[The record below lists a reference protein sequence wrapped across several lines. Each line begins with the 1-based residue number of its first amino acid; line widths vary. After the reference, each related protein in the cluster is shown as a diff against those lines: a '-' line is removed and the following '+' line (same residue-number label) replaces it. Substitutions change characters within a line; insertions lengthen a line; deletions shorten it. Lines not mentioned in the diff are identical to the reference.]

1 MHLSF
6 LTMETDDMT
15 EDMKPPELEQ
25 QFAEIMAEV
34 QKQYARIEEL
44 NNQFPDNITV
54 GLFWISC
61 KEIKTASIEK
71 HTKIITKINAMI
83 QNLIKLQLN
92 DVITFKE
99 NLIAELAKNPPEI
112 RSLSDMKKFIQELP
126 IQITEMNNKSE
137 ALMQMYEFLEG

>member
-1 MHLSF
+1 
-6 LTMETDDMT
+6 
-15 EDMKPPELEQ
+15 
-25 QFAEIMAEV
+25 
-34 QKQYARIEEL
+34 
-44 NNQFPDNITV
+44 
-54 GLFWISC
+54 
-61 KEIKTASIEK
+61 
-71 HTKIITKINAMI
+71 
-83 QNLIKLQLN
+83 LQLN